1 MNEREVSHLGQP
13 VLAVGEKSFVVLAL
27 GEHFPATEAIVLPTP
42 YYYQKPLLPGLNLHV
57 ECLLKEGSCHGSAKN
72 CRYLSVTRRVLKKM
86 MSTNSFSCLHF

>member
-27 GEHFPATEAIVLPTP
+27 GEHFPATETIGLPTP
-42 YYYQKPLLPGLNLHV
+42 YYCQKTLLPRLNLHV

-72 CRYLSVTRRVLKKM
+72 CRYLSVTCRVLKIIL
-86 MSTNSFSCLHF
+86 STNSFFCLHF